1 MPEKAITCT
10 IGFSVNLLEAP
21 QNETVREAR
30 AAVRDLQCV
39 TLAGQV
45 LFSLTV
51 KESISY
57 SSAAGLT
64 TETFD
69 IPYAN
74 AIVVPEAV
82 PGRPCRVNV
91 RIVTHDV
98 RLERER
104 PEAACEVDVEVAVAA
119 P

>member
-1 MPEKAITCT
+1 MAQAMITCEM
-10 IGFSVNLLEAP
+10 GFLVSLLEAP
-21 QNETVREAR
+21 QNEAVKEAR

-45 LFSLTV
+45 LFSFTV
-51 KESISY
+51 KESLTY
-57 SSAAGLT
+57 SSVVGLT

-74 AIVVPEAV
+74 SIVLPEAV
-82 PGRPCRVNV
+82 PGRPCWINA
-91 RIVTHDV
+91 RIVAHSV

-104 PEAACEVDVEVAVAA
+104 PEAACQVDVEVAAVT

>member
-1 MPEKAITCT
+1 MPEKAVTCA
-10 IGFSVNLLEAP
+10 IGFPVSLLEAP
-21 QNETVREAR
+21 QNDAVREAR

-51 KESISY
+51 KESITY

-69 IPYAN
+69 IPYASS
-74 AIVVPEAV
+74 IVLPEAV
-82 PGRPCRVNV
+82 PGRPCRINA
-91 RIVTHDV
+91 RIVAHSV

-104 PEAACEVDVEVAVAA
+104 PEAACQVDVEVAAIT